1 MLNRT
6 LIALSLLTIQLN
18 AESIDM
24 DNQSYPP
31 QELTQMKRN
40 DVVSLNASL
49 VLYKLLHDGTTYLVT
64 NNDVA
69 NIPDRTIKQGKE
81 KCVGAEYKPGFNVG
95 FRIQPQNDEFDY
107 RASWTYYRSSVSSK
121 TTTDGSNFVIEPTWL
136 VPSLADSPT
145 FNNGDVGGTLVLIN
159 SLKADVSNITHWIDG
174 DVGRYFRPLGTVWIG
189 IRPHAGFRWFMTRDQ
204 LNLATQRSAVG
215 GNINFEPFNDRSYLK
230 NNYWGIGPRMGA
242 QTEWGH
248 KRLPEFQIYANAA
261 AALILGEGNTTSF
274 YEAPEVD
281 PINPSALEFFSSHKH
296 YNGRMMIDMEV
307 GLMWERIWDKLALAV
322 KVGYENHHLHNGARL
337 KRAINESPGKL
348 LRGHGDLQYSGFIFG
363 ARIDY

>member
-230 NNYWGIGPRMGA
+230 NNYWERKQNGDI
-242 QTEWGH
+242 
-248 KRLPEFQIYANAA
+248 NAY
-261 AALILGEGNTTSF
+261 LNSKFMQMQLRHSF
-274 YEAPEVD
+274 
-281 PINPSALEFFSSHKH
+281 LE
-296 YNGRMMIDMEV
+296 
-307 GLMWERIWDKLALAV
+307 
-322 KVGYENHHLHNGARL
+322 KVIQRVFM
-337 KRAINESPGKL
+337 KL
-348 LRGHGDLQYSGFIFG
+348 LKSTRLIQVPLNSSRLINTIMD
-363 ARIDY
+363 A